1 MVFYPCFGRQASSL
15 RRSPVFPNAGILW
28 QLVKDH
34 RVAVFGLSPKYLSL
48 CIEQEALLPKDK
60 TPARPLRLILSTGS
74 PLLAHHYDWIFNWFS
89 GEVPISSISGGTDI
103 VSCFLLACPLLPIY
117 KGELQAPGLGM
128 AVDVWDSEHA
138 AACPQGTTGELVCTQ
153 PFVAMPLQFLNDA
166 HNQKFKS
173 TYFERYRSV
182 QVWHHGDFAKKTARG
197 GFVILGRSDAT
208 LNPGGVRIGTAEIYR
223 LFEETTGI
231 KDSLVFW
238 YKPKRGGEDSS
249 PPYFSRKNTP

>member
-1 MVFYPCFGRQASSL
+1 MWQIFPSTQADLQIPCLSYSLQVPRATKMHRSFCGGTLLQHLKELRLHVDLRKGERLFFYTTCGWMMWNWMVSTLASEASFFFTKVA
-15 RRSPVFPNAGILW
+15 VFPNAGILW

-48 CIEQEALLPKDK
+48 CIEQKLCYPKI
-60 TPARPLRLILSTGS
+60 RPRTSTQVDTFYGS

-138 AACPQGTTGELVCTQ
+138 AACPQGTIPVSWYAPNL
-153 PFVAMPLQFLNDA
+153 
-166 HNQKFKS
+166 
-173 TYFERYRSV
+173 
-182 QVWHHGDFAKKTARG
+182 
-197 GFVILGRSDAT
+197 
-208 LNPGGVRIGTAEIYR
+208 
-223 LFEETTGI
+223 
-231 KDSLVFW
+231 SLPCRFN
-238 YKPKRGGEDSS
+238 S
-249 PPYFSRKNTP
+249 